1 MSILVN
7 NRTKVLVQG
16 LTGSQGKFHAQKMR
30 GYGTNIV
37 AGVVPGRGGSDVDG
51 TPVFDT
57 VEEAIRKTG
66 ANASIVY
73 VPPAYAADAVMESI
87 DANLDLCVCITEGI
101 PVKDM
106 IKVKRL
112 MKTSA
117 SKTMLIGPNC
127 PGVITP
133 GECKMGIMPGEIHT
147 PGTVGIIS
155 KSGTLTYE
163 AVKQVSAFGYGQSTC
178 IGIGGDPIIGLK
190 YIDLLEMFQFDA
202 QTECVVLIGEIGG
215 QAEVKAG
222 EWIKQNFNKP
232 VVSFIAGQTA
242 PKGKRMGH
250 AGAIISGGD
259 DTAAAKMAALE
270 KCGVHV
276 VDSPADIGKKVAEV
290 LKTAQG

>member
-7 NRTKVLVQG
+7 NRTKVVVQG
-16 LTGSQGKFHAQKMR
+16 LSGSQGRFHAQKMKA
-30 GYGTNIV
+30 YGTNIV
-37 AGVVPGRGGSDVDG
+37 AGVVPGRGGTVIDG

-57 VEEAIRKTG
+57 VEEAIRQAG

-73 VPPAYAADAVMESI
+73 VPPAYAADAIMESV

-112 MKTSA
+112 MKTST

-133 GECKMGIMPGEIHT
+133 GECKLGIMPGEIHA

-222 EWIKQNFNKP
+222 EWIKANFNKP

-259 DTAAAKMAALE
+259 DTAAAKMKALE

-276 VDSPADIGKKVAEV
+276 VQSPADIGKKVAEV
-290 LKTAQG
+290 LGK

>member
-16 LTGSQGKFHAQKMR
+16 LTGSQGKFHAQKMKE
-30 GYGTNIV
+30 YGTNIV
-37 AGVVPGRGGSDVDG
+37 AGVVPGRGGTEVDG

-73 VPPAYAADAVMESI
+73 VPPAYAADAVMESV
-87 DANLDLCVCITEGI
+87 DAHLDLCVCITEGI

-112 MKTSA
+112 MQTSP
-117 SKTMLIGPNC
+117 SRTMLIGPNC

-133 GECKMGIMPGEIHT
+133 GECKLGIMPGEIHT

-163 AVKQVSAFGYGQSTC
+163 AVKQVSAFGFGQSTC
-178 IGIGGDPIIGLK
+178 VGIGGDPIVGLK

-250 AGAIISGGD
+250 AGAIIAGGD

-276 VDSPADIGKKVAEV
+276 VQSPADIGKKVAEV
-290 LKTAQG
+290 LGK

>member
-7 NRTKVLVQG
+7 NRTKVVVQG
-16 LTGSQGKFHAQKMR
+16 LSGSQGKFHAQRMKA
-30 GYGTNIV
+30 YGTNIV

-57 VEEAIRKTG
+57 MEEAIRSTG

-73 VPPAYAADAVMESI
+73 VPPAYAADAIMEAV

-101 PVKDM
+101 PVRDM

-112 MKTSA
+112 MKTS
-117 SKTMLIGPNC
+117 SSRTMLIGPNC

-133 GECKMGIMPGEIHT
+133 GECKMGIMPGEIHK

-163 AVKQVSAFGYGQSTC
+163 AVKQVGELGYGQSTC
-178 IGIGGDPIIGLK
+178 IGIRGDPIIGLK
-190 YIDLLEMFQFDA
+190 YIDLLKMFQYDA

-222 EWIKQNFNKP
+222 EWIKQNFSKP

-242 PKGKRMGH
+242 PAGKRMGH

-259 DTAAAKMAALE
+259 DTAAAKMKALE
-270 KCGVHV
+270 ECGVYV
-276 VDSPADIGKKVAEV
+276 AKSPADIGKKVAEV
-290 LKTAQG
+290 LKK

>member
-7 NRTKVLVQG
+7 NRTKVVVQG
-16 LTGSQGKFHAQKMR
+16 LSGSQGRFHAARMKE
-30 GYGTNIV
+30 YGTNIV
-37 AGVVPGRGGSDVDG
+37 AGVVPGKGGTEIDG

-57 VEEAIRKTG
+57 MMEAVRKTG

-73 VPPAYAADAVMESI
+73 VPPAFAADAVMEAV

-106 IKVKRL
+106 LKVKRM
-112 MKTSA
+112 MKTGTSR
-117 SKTMLIGPNC
+117 TMLIGPNC

-163 AVKQVSAFGYGQSTC
+163 AVKQVSSYGFGQSTC

-190 YIDLLEMFQFDA
+190 YIDLLEMFEYDA
-202 QTECVVLIGEIGG
+202 QTEAVVLIGEIGG

-222 EWIKQNFNKP
+222 EWIKQNFSKP

-259 DTAAAKMAALE
+259 DTALAKMDALQ

-276 VDSPADIGKKVAEV
+276 VHSPADIGKKVAEV
-290 LKTAQG
+290 LGK

>member
-7 NRTKVLVQG
+7 NRTKVVVQG
-16 LTGSQGKFHAQKMR
+16 LSGSQGKFHAERMR
-30 GYGTNIV
+30 KYGTNIV
-37 AGVVPGRGGSDVDG
+37 AGVVPGRGGSKVDD

-57 VEEAIRKTG
+57 MEEAVRRTG

-73 VPPAYAADAVMESI
+73 VPPAYAADAVIEAV

-101 PVKDM
+101 PVRDM

-133 GECKMGIMPGEIHT
+133 GECKLGIMPGEIHT

-163 AVKQVSAFGYGQSTC
+163 AVKQVGALGYGQSTC
-178 IGIGGDPIIGLK
+178 IGIGGDPIIGLD
-190 YIDLLEMFQFDA
+190 YIDLLKMFEYDA

-222 EWIKQNFNKP
+222 EWIKQNFSKP
-232 VVSFIAGQTA
+232 VISFIAGQTA
-242 PKGKRMGH
+242 PPGKRMGH

-259 DTAAAKMAALE
+259 DTAEAKMKALE
-270 KCGVHV
+270 SCGVHV
-276 VDSPADIGKKVAEV
+276 AKSPADIGKTVHEV
-290 LKTAQG
+290 LQQ

>member
-7 NRTKVLVQG
+7 NRTKVVVQG
-16 LTGSQGKFHAQKMR
+16 LSGSQGRFHAARMKE
-30 GYGTNIV
+30 YGTNIV
-37 AGVVPGRGGSDVDG
+37 AGVVPGKGGMEVDG

-57 VEEAIRKTG
+57 MMEAVRKTG
-66 ANASIVY
+66 CNASIVY
-73 VPPAYAADAVMESI
+73 VPPAFAADSVMEAV

-106 IKVKRL
+106 LKVKRM
-112 MKTSA
+112 MKTGGSR
-117 SKTMLIGPNC
+117 TMLVGPNC

-133 GECKMGIMPGEIHT
+133 GECKMGIMPGEIHA

-163 AVKQVSAFGYGQSTC
+163 AVKQVSSFGFGQSTC

-190 YIDLLEMFQFDA
+190 YIDLLEMFEYDA

-222 EWIKQNFNKP
+222 EWIKQNFSKP

-259 DTAAAKMAALE
+259 DTAAAKMEALE

-276 VDSPADIGKKVAEV
+276 VNSPADIGKKVAEV
-290 LKTAQG
+290 LGK

>member
-7 NRTKVLVQG
+7 NRTKVVVQG
-16 LTGSQGKFHAQKMR
+16 LSGSQGRFHAARMKE
-30 GYGTNIV
+30 YGTNIV
-37 AGVVPGRGGSDVDG
+37 AGVVPGKGGTEVDG

-57 VEEAIRKTG
+57 MMEAVRKTG
-66 ANASIVY
+66 CNASIVY
-73 VPPAYAADAVMESI
+73 VPPAFAADSVMEAV

-106 IKVKRL
+106 LKVKRM
-112 MKTSA
+112 MKTGTSR
-117 SKTMLIGPNC
+117 TMLVGPNC

-133 GECKMGIMPGEIHT
+133 GECKMGIMPGEIHA

-163 AVKQVSAFGYGQSTC
+163 AVKQVSSFGFGQSTC

-190 YIDLLEMFQFDA
+190 YIDLLEMFEYDA

-222 EWIKQNFNKP
+222 EWIKQNFSKP

-259 DTAAAKMAALE
+259 DTAAAKMEALE

-276 VDSPADIGKKVAEV
+276 VHSPADIGKKVAEV
-290 LKTAQG
+290 LGK

>member
-7 NRTKVLVQG
+7 NRTKVVVQG
-16 LTGSQGKFHAQKMR
+16 LSGSQGKFHAQKMKD
-30 GYGTNIV
+30 YGTNIV
-37 AGVVPGRGGSDVDG
+37 AGVVPGRGGTKIDG

-57 VEEAIRKTG
+57 VEESIRQTG

-73 VPPAYAADAVMESI
+73 VPPAYAADAVMEAV

-112 MKTSA
+112 MKTSS

-147 PGTVGIIS
+147 PGTVGIVS

-178 IGIGGDPIIGLK
+178 VGIGGDPIIGLK
-190 YIDLLEMFQFDA
+190 YIDLLEMYQFDA

-222 EWIKQNFNKP
+222 EWIKQHFNKP
-232 VVSFIAGQTA
+232 VVAFIAGQTA

-259 DTAAAKMAALE
+259 DTAAAKMKALE

-276 VDSPADIGKKVAEV
+276 VQSPADIGKKVAEV
-290 LKTAQG
+290 LGK

>member
-1 MSILVN
+1 MSILIN
-7 NRTKVLVQG
+7 NRTKVIVQG
-16 LTGSQGKFHAQKMR
+16 LTGSQGKFHSAKMKE
-30 GYGTNIV
+30 YGTNIV
-37 AGVVPGRGGSDVDG
+37 AGVVPGKGGESVDG

-57 VEEAIRKTG
+57 VEEAVRATG
-66 ANASIVY
+66 ANASIIY
-73 VPPAYAADAVMESI
+73 VPPAYAADSIMEAV
-87 DANLDLCVCITEGI
+87 DANLDVCVCITEGI

-106 IKVKRL
+106 LAVKR
-112 MKTSA
+112 MIKTTGSR
-117 SKTMLIGPNC
+117 TMLIGPNC

-163 AVKQVSAFGYGQSTC
+163 AVKQVSAYGLGQSTC
-178 IGIGGDPIIGLK
+178 VGIGGDPVIGLK
-190 YIDLLEMFQFDA
+190 YIDLLEMFEYDA
-202 QTECVVLIGEIGG
+202 QTELVVLIGEIGG

-222 EWIKQNFNKP
+222 EWIKNNFSKP

-259 DTAAAKMAALE
+259 DTAASKMKRLAE
-270 KCGVHV
+270 CGVHV
-276 VDSPADIGKKVAEV
+276 VELPSDIGKKVAEV
-290 LKTAQG
+290 LGKI

>member
-7 NRTKVLVQG
+7 NRTKVVVQG
-16 LTGSQGKFHAQKMR
+16 LSGSQGKFHAQRMKA
-30 GYGTNIV
+30 YGTNIV

-57 VEEAIRKTG
+57 MEEAIRSTG

-73 VPPAYAADAVMESI
+73 VPPAYAADAIMEAV

-101 PVKDM
+101 PVRDM

-112 MKTSA
+112 MKTS
-117 SKTMLIGPNC
+117 SSRTMLIGPNC

-133 GECKMGIMPGEIHT
+133 GECKMGIMPGEIHK

-163 AVKQVSAFGYGQSTC
+163 AVKQVGELGYGQSTC

-190 YIDLLEMFQFDA
+190 YIDLLKMFQYDA
-202 QTECVVLIGEIGG
+202 QTECVVLIGEIGS

-222 EWIKQNFNKP
+222 EWIKQNFSKP

-242 PKGKRMGH
+242 PAGKRMGH

-259 DTAAAKMAALE
+259 DTAAAKMKALE
-270 KCGVHV
+270 ECGVYV
-276 VDSPADIGKKVAEV
+276 AKSPADIGKKVAEV
-290 LKTAQG
+290 LKK